1 MGSLRTRVAVVL
13 AALSLV
19 AAAPA
24 ASVQAHTEGPQA
36 TAAHRCS
43 SGYTHAHL
51 PWGQKCLRAGQFCKR
66 TYNGVSAN
74 RWYHDFGYHCKR
86 DGHLMR
92 W

>member
-1 MGSLRTRVAVVL
+1 MGSLRARAALVL
-13 AALSLV
+13 AALSLA

-24 ASVQAHTEGPQA
+24 ASVQAHTMGPQA
-36 TAAHRCS
+36 TAAHTCK

-66 TYNGVSAN
+66 RYNGVFGN
-74 RWYHDFGYHCKR
+74 RWYHRYDHHCQSN
-86 DGHLMR
+86 GHLRR

>member
-1 MGSLRTRVAVVL
+1 MRSARRTAAAFL

-24 ASVQAHTEGPQA
+24 ASVQAEGPQA
-36 TAAHRCS
+36 TAAHTCK
-43 SGYTHAHL
+43 SGYRHAHL

-66 TYNGVSAN
+66 RYNGVSGN
-74 RWYHDFGYHCKR
+74 RWYHRYDYHCQR
-86 DGHLMR
+86 NGHLRR